1 MKAIVLTDCHAHG
14 KRKGIYAKAGQ
25 EVTITNI
32 DHNNVYIVSHGIE
45 KFSVNVKNLKIK

>member
-1 MKAIVLTDCHAHG
+1 MKAIVLTDCPSHG

-25 EVTITNI
+25 EVTITNT
-32 DHNNVYIVSHGIE
+32 DHNNVYIVSNSVE